1 MSLFIFPPYNTY
13 LHWTL
18 TRTIF
23 CSSHFKIIYTINLC
37 TYNSAMNIE
46 HTFAFSGTKAMFA
59 LVFLWW
65 LPTLPIWNWW
75 RIFGNA
81 NSWRLP
87 VGPASLKWV
96 FRPDVSSNRY
106 PCHIPSHYM
115 MCYVSYWQGNF
126 HINYTQIYAKLS
138 IYIVHS
144 HTGCSKWI
152 RDILLWLI
160 SSFKNV
166 YRTNIWKENVSRQRQ
181 RNISSSLKCP

>member
-126 HINYTQIYAKLS
+126 HIIYTRVLVRYTRQILFAYYL
-138 IYIVHS
+138 
-144 HTGCSKWI
+144 G
-152 RDILLWLI
+152 
-160 SSFKNV
+160 
-166 YRTNIWKENVSRQRQ
+166 
-181 RNISSSLKCP
+181 SL